1 MQNNPNKHPLSS
13 MNKQTQAIHTAF
25 QRRDSYGALSM
36 PVYHTAAYE
45 FDSAA
50 DMADAFCGSTAAPC
64 ISATRN
70 WSACLSAAPS
80 WL

>member
-1 MQNNPNKHPLSS
+1 MQNNPNQNPLPS

-50 DMADAFCGSTAAPC
+50 DMADAFCGSTAAPY
-64 ISATRN
+64 ISATRS